1 MSYFLEGG
9 KNTLAR
15 RPAPFVVS
23 ASLSLS
29 AHPPQVPRRP
39 YRCGLII
46 TPKPDTNAASSQGR
60 PRRRS
65 RRVLADKAYSS
76 QANRAW
82 LRAHHIRATIPVK
95 ADQAV
100 HRHTRG
106 SRGGRPPTFDAVMHK
121 NRNTVERGF
130 SLLKHHQALATRYDK
145 LAVRYQATI
154 HVTSIN
160 HWLKRHT

>member
-46 TPKPDTNAASSQGR
+46 TPKPDTNAASSQTCW
-60 PRRRS
+60 RRNGEIELPIPLGNPPQPCLRCHDI
-65 RRVLADKAYSS
+65 RNS
-76 QANRAW
+76 QK
-82 LRAHHIRATIPVK
+82 P
-95 ADQAV
+95 
-100 HRHTRG
+100 
-106 SRGGRPPTFDAVMHK
+106 
-121 NRNTVERGF
+121 
-130 SLLKHHQALATRYDK
+130 
-145 LAVRYQATI
+145 
-154 HVTSIN
+154 
-160 HWLKRHT
+160 